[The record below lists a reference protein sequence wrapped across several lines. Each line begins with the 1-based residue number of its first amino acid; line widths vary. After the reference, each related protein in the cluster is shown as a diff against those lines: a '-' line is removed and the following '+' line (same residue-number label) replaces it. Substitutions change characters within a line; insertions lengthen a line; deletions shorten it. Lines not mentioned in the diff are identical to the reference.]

1 MSVLRTAGRVALS
14 WVFVS
19 SGADVLQHPEKPTA
33 TAGWLFEQAR
43 AASPVPTP
51 PDAVLVRANAAVQVV
66 AGTALALGRRER
78 LAAAVLVGSLV
89 PTTIGGHAF
98 WRHDDPALRKNHRTQ
113 FGKNA
118 GLLGGLLTVLGT
130 TPPEHRRFRKGS
142 AS

>member
-1 MSVLRTAGRVALS
+1 MRLLRTAGRLALS

-19 SGADVLQHPEKPTA
+19 SGADVLQHPEKPAA

-43 AASPVPTP
+43 AVSPVPPP
-51 PDAVLVRANAAVQVV
+51 PDEMLVRANAAVQVV

-78 LAAAVLVGSLV
+78 LAATVLVGSLV

-98 WRHDDPALRKNHRTQ
+98 WRHEDPALRKNHRTQ

-118 GLLGGLLTVLGT
+118 GLLGGLLTLLGT
-130 TPPEHRRFRKGS
+130 PTEHRRFRKGQE
-142 AS
+142 